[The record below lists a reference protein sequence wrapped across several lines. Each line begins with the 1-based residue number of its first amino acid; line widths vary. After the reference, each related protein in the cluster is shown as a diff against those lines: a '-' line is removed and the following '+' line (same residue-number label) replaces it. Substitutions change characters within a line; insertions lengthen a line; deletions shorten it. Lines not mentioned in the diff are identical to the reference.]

1 MNVRKALSRAIAG
14 IAMGTILMTTCFA
27 ADTTQGQQT
36 TSIPVTLTIVNSVKN
51 IDVTMPAAFPVSVVD
66 GKVLTATNVE
76 IKNNSEKTGVEIVS
90 VKVTN
95 GTYTVA
101 DFSAFPTTGSKK
113 IAMSINGCTSKTAG
127 DLDITKKAF
136 PDIEPTRA
144 LAINYDAKVL
154 AAGEVK
160 GEKAANVI
168 FTLKAIDND

>member
-1 MNVRKALSRAIAG
+1 
-14 IAMGTILMTTCFA
+14 
-27 ADTTQGQQT
+27 
-36 TSIPVTLTIVNSVKN
+36 
-51 IDVTMPAAFPVSVVD
+51 MPAAFPVSVVD
-66 GKVLTATNVE
+66 GKVLTATNAE

-113 IAMSINGCTSKTAG
+113 IAMSINGCTTKTAG